1 MKWIDESA
9 SMEAKLFTGK
19 SCVTRFI
26 SNIDFIATAKCGDI
40 IEFCV
45 KPNTIGNTSITFSVT
60 VKNKMAGL
68 IAVVDRIVFVA
79 VDADG
84 IPVSVK

>member
-1 MKWIDESA
+1 
-9 SMEAKLFTGK
+9 
-19 SCVTRFI
+19 
-26 SNIDFIATAKCGDI
+26 
-40 IEFCV
+40 
-45 KPNTIGNTSITFSVT
+45 VT